1 MPFTF
6 TPPVYLAAQQNS
18 GILFSRYKIP
28 RGYTIIKRGSLYEQ
42 VETPGNDAWDDA
54 DMVYQGGHIYEVS
67 AEEAALLVA
76 AGYEVTEI

>member
-6 TPPVYLAAQQNS
+6 TPPTYLAAQQGS

-28 RGYTIIKRGSLYEQ
+28 RGLSVIKRGSSYETT
-42 VETPGNDAWDDA
+42 ETPSVDVWLEA
-54 DMVYQGGHIYEVS
+54 DMVYQGGHIYEVT

-76 AGYEVTEI
+76 AGYDVTES